1 MGFKNSNYTGIA
13 PNTVNQPAYN
23 QPTYNQPMMQQQA
36 YQPSQNALQI
46 NVNKFRQ
53 LIPNVVS
60 YKFQRGDLNQNAANM
75 CSQHLYSAANN
86 GVYNQRIWD
95 NFGNT
100 IADDNRLCQLIEYCI
115 AEWVQQAT
123 NSGMSVLGVS
133 QQQPWQQGYQP
144 MMQQQPMQY
153 DQWGRPIPQNCGQP
167 MFFQQQQPMM
177 QQPMMQQQPTWLQQ
191 QQYNGQQYN
200 GNTQLYGNNTSY
212 TQYNNP
218 MRNSFNTDDSIYGN
232 KRAVAQ
238 SSMYSS
244 APTQTVTGNQVHT
257 QAPQVSTWKA
267 NYNNAQHMSDA
278 ERKKLITPT
287 NAMSKKQGNNAYNVN
302 HVQEQE
308 KQYIPVSTNPKVVN
322 LTQEEINKLYPK
334 DEYNF
339 REKYF
344 EFVKLMK
351 LEYDKHIY
359 LAGGEPKGIKGE
371 DIDAQIIELKE
382 ESAPSNMSAIKRVVS
397 ANKGHDATKPFIY
410 KIGYNKEVVVDI
422 PYVLAS
428 SNHSEV
434 QKVWSEFTDS
444 DDSASIY
451 KVLDTKP
458 FDVAKAIITKFKKTH
473 PQYQKVIEPT
483 ILDLYNNVINTASV
497 VRSAPG
503 KFIKMNPA
511 ESVDDIYNA
520 CCLADDSTYGTFK
533 TLLSYST
540 ILMNA
545 LNNSLFAV
553 YNPLMARNY
562 LNYNHEKDRA
572 TALANPDIGVMVSYV
587 TDRHLSDAKSNGK
600 PVDDKKLKNLV
611 DNELKQHFVLLI
623 SRCTIYTNL
632 EMPYAK
638 KPTKLS
644 FAPAVMDTKNGL
656 TNIFGLT
663 AFTQTLGS
671 VYAPANVC
679 VPEII
684 LANDRTTEKV
694 PYIVVSTMDDNAF
707 ISRVVAV

>member
-13 PNTVNQPAYN
+13 PNTVNQPTYT
-23 QPTYNQPMMQQQA
+23 QPTYQPMMQQQV
-36 YQPSQNALQI
+36 YQPTQNALQT

-53 LIPNVVS
+53 LIPNVIS
-60 YKFQRGDLNQNAANM
+60 FKLQRGDLNQNAANM

-86 GVYNQRIWD
+86 GMYNQRIWD

-100 IADDNRLCQLIEYCI
+100 IADDNRLCQLIDYCV

-123 NSGMSVLGVS
+123 NSGVNVLGVS
-133 QQQPWQQGYQP
+133 QPQPWQQGYQP
-144 MMQQQPMQY
+144 MMQQQQFMQY
-153 DQWGRPIPQNCGQP
+153 DQWGRPIQQNCGQP
-167 MFFQQQQPMM
+167 MFCQP
-177 QQPMMQQQPTWLQQ
+177 QPMMQQQPTWWQQ
-191 QQYNGQQYN
+191 QQYN

-218 MRNSFNTDDSIYGN
+218 VRNSFNTDDSIYGN

-244 APTQTVTGNQVHT
+244 APTQTMTGNPVHT

-267 NYNNAQHMSDA
+267 NYNNAQQMSDA

-287 NAMSKKQGNNAYNVN
+287 NAMPKKPVNNAYNVN
-302 HVQEQE
+302 HTQEQE
-308 KQYIPVSTNPKVVN
+308 RQYVPVSTNPKVVN
-322 LTQEEINKLYPK
+322 LTQEEVNKLYPK

-359 LAGGEPKGIKGE
+359 LEGGEHKRIKGE

-410 KIGYNKEVVVDI
+410 KIGYNKEVVVDM

-434 QKVWSEFTDS
+434 QKVWSEFTDPADS
-444 DDSASIY
+444 DSIY

-458 FDVAKAIITKFKKTH
+458 FDVAKALITKFRKTH
-473 PQYQKVIEPT
+473 PQYQKAIEPT

-520 CCLADDSTYGTFK
+520 CCLSDDSTYGTVK
-533 TLLSYST
+533 TLMSYST

-545 LNNSLFAV
+545 LNSSLFAV
-553 YNPLMARNY
+553 YNPLMVRNY
-562 LNYNHEKDRA
+562 LNYNDEKDRA

-623 SRCTIYTNL
+623 SKCTIYTNL

-638 KPTKLS
+638 KPTTLS

-663 AFTQTLGS
+663 AFTQTLGN
-671 VYAPANVC
+671 VYAPANIC